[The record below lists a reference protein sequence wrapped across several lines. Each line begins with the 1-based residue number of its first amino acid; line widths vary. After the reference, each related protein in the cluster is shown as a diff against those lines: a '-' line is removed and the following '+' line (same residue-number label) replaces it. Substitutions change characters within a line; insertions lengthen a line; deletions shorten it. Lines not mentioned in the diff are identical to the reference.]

1 MRNPIFSKRSKRSF
15 FAFITI
21 FSLAFGTII
30 SPYQATASD
39 LSIKNFDTYSG
50 DEFQKTVRDIVDWS
64 EVDMD
69 KKVDLEKYINNDI
82 GTSYSDILEQLYSQ
96 KNISTKLNTRE
107 DYVAGEILV
116 KYKDTK
122 INLNTTAGRS
132 KALKFI
138 SSKLLE
144 TKEDLRKNNIS
155 VLRIKDTKTVEQ
167 KIAELKND
175 PNVEYAQPN
184 YQYYPTSIPTNDT
197 SRDQLWGLDNIGQ
210 TINGYS
216 YSGGVVA
223 GTPDADI
230 DAPEAWTINEGTN
243 ASVIVAVIDSGVAY
257 NHPDLIDNMWNGLN
271 CKDENGNALGGCNH
285 GYDYE
290 DNDKTPLPTNSSH
303 GTHIAGTI
311 SAVKGNGKGIIG
323 VAPNAKIM
331 ALKSSLTT
339 SDNVKSINFAKQNG
353 AKVINAS
360 WGSYSTSGEHYDIA
374 MYNAIKDFPGLFV
387 VAAGNAG
394 YNHDDGVDAHKS
406 YPDGFKIDT
415 PIGPGLENIIVVAA
429 TDQNDALASFSDYGA
444 ISVDVGAPGT
454 NIYSTVADSIIM
466 SEDFEGVMPPNI
478 GSKFTQSGSYTWGT
492 KILNDG
498 SIKAI
503 LGDYANW
510 GNYQNNILSNI
521 DSLVIN
527 LSGKPNSSLN
537 FEVFCDS
544 EAGYDGIVLS
554 FWDGSS
560 WVIQD
565 AYSGLNIWLEEKSL
579 SNFAIS
585 NFKFRF
591 TWLTD
596 ESIAYTGCL
605 VDNINITKFSDGTDE
620 KYDYYLG
627 TSMATPHVA
636 GLAALIEGFNPNLT
650 LTEVKNIILTTGDSI
665 PSLSGKTVSGK
676 RINAQN
682 ALQAVNPAP
691 TTTYAISG
699 TVKYYDGVK
708 VVSNAIVTLEDNIGT
723 IATTTTDVN
732 GFYEFT
738 GVTAGGDYV
747 VRIFKDDNYSSKGVT
762 VSDLINIKKHTL
774 GTELTNIFKIIAAD
788 FNSNLSISVS
798 DLIMLKKF
806 TLLRIDGRP
815 TFSWKFY
822 SSNATLTTVNYLAV
836 GLTRNFTNLTVD
848 KPNQDF
854 VGVKMGDVNN
864 S

>member
-1 MRNPIFSKRSKRSF
+1 M
-15 FAFITI
+15 
-21 FSLAFGTII
+21 
-30 SPYQATASD
+30 
-39 LSIKNFDTYSG
+39 
-50 DEFQKTVRDIVDWS
+50 
-64 EVDMD
+64 
-69 KKVDLEKYINNDI
+69 
-82 GTSYSDILEQLYSQ
+82 
-96 KNISTKLNTRE
+96 NTRE

-122 INLNTTAGRS
+122 INLDTTAGRS

-210 TINGYS
+210 TINGSS

-243 ASVIVAVIDSGVAY
+243 ASVIVAVIDTGVAY
-257 NHPDLIDNMWNGLN
+257 NHPDLIDNMWNGIN
-271 CKDENGNALGGCNH
+271 CKDENGGPLGGCNH

-290 DNDKTPLPTNSSH
+290 DNDNTPLPTNSSH

-311 SAVKGNGKGIIG
+311 SAVKNNNKGVIG
-323 VAPNAKIM
+323 VAPQAKIM

-360 WGSYSTSGEHYDIA
+360 WGCLGDNWGGTHAVCGGEGNYLDQA
-374 MYNAIKDFPGLFV
+374 MINAIDSFPGLFV
-387 VAAGNAG
+387 TSAGNGDGDADTEG
-394 YNHDDGVDAHKS
+394 DNHDSGETHHS
-406 YPDGFKIDT
+406 YPCDHT
-415 PIGPGLENIIVVAA
+415 SSNIVCVAA
-429 TDQNDALASFSDYGA
+429 TDQNDNLASFSDYGA

-454 NIYSTVADSIIM
+454 NIYSTIADSILF
-466 SEDFEGVMPPNI
+466 SENFEGVSPPNI
-478 GSKFTQSGSYTWGT
+478 GTKFTQSGSYTWGT
-492 KILNDG
+492 KVFIDG
-498 SIKAI
+498 SNKAI
-503 LGDYANW
+503 FGDYAYW
-510 GNYQNNILSNI
+510 GNYQNNI
-521 DSLVIN
+521 DSSLDSSVIN
-527 LSGKPNSSLN
+527 LIGKPDSYLN
-537 FEVFCDS
+537 FDVFCDS
-544 EAGYDGIVLS
+544 EPDYDGIILY
-554 FWDGSS
+554 FWNGSAWIAQS
-560 WVIQD
+560 IF
-565 AYSGLNIWLEEKSL
+565 SGSGSLLEEKSL
-579 SNFAIS
+579 SSFAIS

-591 TWLTD
+591 RWIAD
-596 ESIAYTGCL
+596 ESNPVPYYGCY
-605 VDNINITKFSDGTDE
+605 VDNIKITSYSDGSDE
-620 KYDYYLG
+620 KYDYYEG
-627 TSMATPHVA
+627 TSMAAPHVA
-636 GLAALIEGFNPNLT
+636 GLAALIEGYNPSLT
-650 LTEVKNIILTTGDSI
+650 TSQVKNTILTTGDSVS
-665 PSLSGKTVSGK
+665 SLSGKTVSGK

-723 IATTTTDVN
+723 EIATTTTDIN

-747 VRIFKDDNYSSKGVT
+747 VKISKNDNASGLSSADQIKIGRHIVGLELFSTIYKTIAGDVNNSGGLTSADQIKIGRFIVGLDANLPSGMWKYYSS
-762 VSDLINIKKHTL
+762 DLVLT
-774 GTELTNIFKIIAAD
+774 TENYLTAGFSRSV
-788 FNSNLSISVS
+788 SNLEADASNQNFISI
-798 DLIMLKKF
+798 
-806 TLLRIDGRP
+806 
-815 TFSWKFY
+815 
-822 SSNATLTTVNYLAV
+822 
-836 GLTRNFTNLTVD
+836 
-848 KPNQDF
+848 
-854 VGVKMGDVNN
+854 KMGDVNN
-864 S
+864 SWNN